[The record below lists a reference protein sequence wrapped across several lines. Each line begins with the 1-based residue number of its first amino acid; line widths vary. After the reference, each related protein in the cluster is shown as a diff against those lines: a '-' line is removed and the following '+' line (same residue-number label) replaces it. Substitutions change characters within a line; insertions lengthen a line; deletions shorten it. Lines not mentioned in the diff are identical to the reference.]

1 MAAYVV
7 VNYDLTNIEDYKA
20 YPPAVLPILEAH
32 GAEILVADYESKTL
46 EGNPGSVTIV
56 IKFQSKEAVTA
67 WYDSPEYQEI
77 VGLRTDNSEGIAVA
91 ADEFNLEN
99 TLLTLEAL

>member
-1 MAAYVV
+1 M
-7 VNYDLTNIEDYKA
+7 LTNIEGYKA
-20 YPPAVLPILEAH
+20 YPPAVLPTLEAH

-56 IKFQSKEAVTA
+56 IKFQSKDAVNA
-67 WYDSPEYQEI
+67 WYYSPEHQEI
-77 VGLRTDNSEGIAVA
+77 VGLRTDNSEGTAVA

-99 TLLTLEAL
+99 TLRTLEAL

>member
-7 VNYDLTNIEDYKA
+7 VNYDLTNAEGYKA
-20 YPPAVLPILEAH
+20 YPPAVLPTLQTH
-32 GAEILVADYESKTL
+32 GAEILVADYDSQKL

-56 IKFQSKEAVTA
+56 IKFESKEAVNA
-67 WYDSPEYQEI
+67 WYSSSEYQEI
-77 VGLRTDNSEGIAVA
+77 IGLRTDNSVGVAVA

-99 TLLTLEAL
+99 TLRTIEAL

>member
-1 MAAYVV
+1 VAAYVV
-7 VNYDLTNIEDYKA
+7 VNYDLTNIEGYKA
-20 YPPAVLPILEAH
+20 YPPAVLPTLEAH

-56 IKFQSKEAVTA
+56 IKFQSKDAVNA
-67 WYDSPEYQEI
+67 WYYSPEHQEI
-77 VGLRTDNSEGIAVA
+77 VGLRTDNSEGTAVA

-99 TLLTLEAL
+99 TLRTLEAL

>member
-7 VNYDLTNIEDYKA
+7 VNYDLTNIEGYKA
-20 YPPAVLPILEAH
+20 YPPAVLPTLEAH

-56 IKFQSKEAVTA
+56 IKFLSKEAANA
-67 WYDSPEYQEI
+67 WYYSPEYQEI
-77 VGLRTDNSEGIAVA
+77 VGLRTDNSEGTAVA

-99 TLLTLEAL
+99 TLRTLEAL